1 MGPAYVYMYVC
12 NTFRMSQ
19 PPHSLCANNFEM
31 HMFVLIKNGGR
42 PEKRYWIV
50 CLKLAVSMKILAHN
64 AYDAKF
70 DTSGPAHH
78 EGFIEMSKAVWL
90 SILT

>member
-1 MGPAYVYMYVC
+1 
-12 NTFRMSQ
+12 MSQ
-19 PPHSLCANNFEM
+19 PPALFLCANNFEI

-42 PEKRYWIV
+42 PEKRYRIV

-64 AYDAKF
+64 AYDAKL
-70 DTSGPAHH
+70 DTSGPAHC
-78 EGFIEMSKAVWL
+78 EGYIEMSKAAWL